1 MNHVITET
9 PERTLSAVCLCV
21 GITVLVCFL
30 TEGQWSEHEQ
40 INREKTNIQEENI

>member
-9 PERTLSAVCLCV
+9 LERTLAAVCLCV
-21 GITVLVCFL
+21 GITVLVQF
-30 TEGQWSEHEQ
+30 EGQWSEHEQ